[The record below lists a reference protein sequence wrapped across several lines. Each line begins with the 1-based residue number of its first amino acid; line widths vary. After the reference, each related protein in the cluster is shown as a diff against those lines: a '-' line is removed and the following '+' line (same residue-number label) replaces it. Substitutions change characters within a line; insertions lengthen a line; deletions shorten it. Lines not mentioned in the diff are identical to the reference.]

1 MRDSASVFGMTFN
14 YQFYSQNLSVM
25 FEMFQLGFM
34 TNAFI
39 ATVIMGLLLAYF
51 GVHVVGR
58 GIVFVDLALGQ
69 ISSLG
74 VAIAAY
80 LGTGATWIPITTTLV
95 GAFLLSLIKI
105 DDKRLKQEA
114 IIGIIYAI
122 CSAATVLLISK
133 SAHGDSDIQEVLF
146 GNILAVSWE
155 QIITLAIVFGILG
168 IVHFIFRKQ
177 FFAITKMYEDNRGDE
192 VGIFNFWNFL
202 FYISIGLA
210 IVFAVEIGGVIP
222 IFAYLIIPGV
232 CGIMLSKSNMVVI
245 LSALGLSV
253 LGGFFGLNMSFNYD
267 FPAGSSIVAVLGMLF
282 VLVSIYNLISSAG
295 KKAEQSKTEAEV
307 L

>member
-1 MRDSASVFGMTFN
+1 
-14 YQFYSQNLSVM
+14 M
-25 FEMFQLGFM
+25 FEMFNLGFM
-34 TNAFI
+34 TQAFV
-39 ATVIMGLLLAYF
+39 AAVIVGLVLAYF
-51 GVHVVGR
+51 GVHVVRR

-80 LGTGATWIPITTTLV
+80 LGTGGTWIPIAATLV

-105 DDKRLKQEA
+105 KDTRLKQEA

-122 CSAATVLLISK
+122 SSAATVLLISK

-155 QIITLAIVFGILG
+155 QITTIGIVFGILALF
-168 IVHFIFRKQ
+168 HFIFRKQ
-177 FFAITKMYEDNRGDE
+177 FFDLTEIYENNSGEE
-192 VGIFNFWNFL
+192 VGVFDLWNFL

-222 IFAYLIIPGV
+222 VFAYLIIPAV
-232 CGIMLSKSNMVVI
+232 CGIMLSKSRVVVI
-245 LSALGLSV
+245 LSALGLSI

-267 FPAGSSIVAVLGMLF
+267 FPAGSSIVAILGVIF
-282 VLVSIYNLISSAG
+282 VIVSIANVFIDKEATS
-295 KKAEQSKTEAEV
+295 EAEAAA
-307 L
+307 

>member
-1 MRDSASVFGMTFN
+1 
-14 YQFYSQNLSVM
+14 M

-39 ATVIMGLLLAYF
+39 ATIIMGLLLAYF

-80 LGTGATWIPITTTLV
+80 IGTGATWIPIAATLI

-155 QIITLAIVFGILG
+155 QITTLAIVFGILG
-168 IVHFIFRKQ
+168 IVHFIFRKR
-177 FFAITKMYEDNRGDE
+177 FFEITKMYENNRGEE

-232 CGIMLSKSNMVVI
+232 CGIMLSKSNVFVI
-245 LSALGLSV
+245 LSALSVSV

-267 FPAGSSIVAVLGMLF
+267 FPAGSSIVAMLGVLF
-282 VLVSIYNLISSAG
+282 ILVSTYNLLSTSSG
-295 KKAEQSKTEAEV
+295 EAQRPKQEPEMT
-307 L
+307 